1 MKSVHMATGKHDG
14 FWNMAF
20 DRLLME
26 QVGRGRWSFVL
37 RTYGWDP
44 ACVSIGKLQK
54 PSREIDTQ
62 KLLSHGYGL
71 VRRPTGGRAVW
82 HETELTYSIVAP
94 RDHPA
99 VSGPITEALRKTS
112 LPMLAAIRSLGIP
125 AEAGPWEK
133 HNAGGPR
140 MEANPCFTS
149 HGRWEIGTSDGRKMV
164 GSAQARNRGVFLEH
178 GSILF
183 GNDQPKM
190 LEYLPETV
198 SPRLREMLESHLST
212 GIACLCEFSPGLTVE
227 EMENALRQAFSEALG
242 EEIEEYP
249 YRELQGSRLRELEM
263 ECRDDL

>member
-1 MKSVHMATGKHDG
+1 
-14 FWNMAF
+14 
-20 DRLLME
+20 
-26 QVGRGRWSFVL
+26 
-37 RTYGWDP
+37 
-44 ACVSIGKLQK
+44 
-54 PSREIDTQ
+54 
-62 KLLSHGYGL
+62 
-71 VRRPTGGRAVW
+71 
-82 HETELTYSIVAP
+82 
-94 RDHPA
+94 
-99 VSGPITEALRKTS
+99 
-112 LPMLAAIRSLGIP
+112 
-125 AEAGPWEK
+125 
-133 HNAGGPR
+133 